1 VTPEQWED
9 IIFGIGFGLGVL
21 ILGTIILVVVISQAG
36 KIWAAREA
44 SSRETEYKKLAAQ
57 ATNYQR
63 RAVAEQEKLTSQLSE
78 VTARLTSIERILQQV
93 E

>member
-1 VTPEQWED
+1 LIVQ
-9 IIFGIGFGLGVL
+9 ISFGLGVL
-21 ILGTIILVVVISQAG
+21 VLGTIILVAVIRQAG
-36 KIWAAREA
+36 AIWAAREA
-44 SSRETEYKKLAAQ
+44 SSRESEYKKLLAQ

-63 RAVAEQEKLTSQLSE
+63 RSVAEQEKLASQLSE